1 MEENEVQTGDLDNG
15 EVPEYDAAL
24 QFTISKNGQVY
35 VYFSLKNENVE
46 IENTLAKFFYDLNT
60 GMYALD
66 IINILQE
73 YIRQNPQTEQIL
85 TNVMVKLGIMA
96 HVANED
102 KGMDELCVNPEEF
115 LAVGGF
121 TGGKR

>member
-15 EVPEYDAAL
+15 EVPE
-24 QFTISKNGQVY
+24 
-35 VYFSLKNENVE
+35 
-46 IENTLAKFFYDLNT
+46 YDLNT

-96 HVANED
+96 HAANED